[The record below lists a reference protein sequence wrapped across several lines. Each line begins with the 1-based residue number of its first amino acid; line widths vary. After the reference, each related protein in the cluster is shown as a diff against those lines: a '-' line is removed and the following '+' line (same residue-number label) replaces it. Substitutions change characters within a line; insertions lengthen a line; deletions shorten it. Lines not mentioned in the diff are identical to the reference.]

1 MSTENHKSL
10 AQKYHASRDVE
21 ASRAHHQKSKPV
33 EEAHGS
39 SGDIIKSVV
48 LGGLDGII
56 TTFAIVCAVEGSDEL
71 GSKVIILMGVAN
83 LVADAISM
91 GLGDYLS
98 EKAENE
104 YVAKEQAREQW
115 EMDNFLEGE
124 ISEMADIYVEKG
136 FARGDALEILN
147 KMVLNKQFFLEHMM
161 VEELGFMPV
170 DENAQPAK
178 KGAVTFLSFLTFG
191 SVPLVVYIALH
202 DTMDTHFVFI
212 IASGAVASTLFGLG
226 CLKAKLIQS
235 RGWEIVKSGCETL
248 GLGGLAC
255 GMSYLVGWGLEQI
268 LDVTGCSS

>member
-10 AQKYHASRDVE
+10 AQKYHASRD
-21 ASRAHHQKSKPV
+21 
-33 EEAHGS
+33 AHGS

-115 EMDNFLEGE
+115 EMDNFIEGE

-161 VEELGFMPV
+161 VEELGCMPV
-170 DENAQPAK
+170 DPNAQPAK

-202 DTMDTHFVFI
+202 DTMDI
-212 IASGAVASTLFGLG
+212 
-226 CLKAKLIQS
+226 
-235 RGWEIVKSGCETL
+235 
-248 GLGGLAC
+248 
-255 GMSYLVGWGLEQI
+255 
-268 LDVTGCSS
+268 